1 MIKPMADKTKTS
13 SAPSL
18 SARAVMVLALL
29 SAVAPLSTDMY
40 LPGFPR
46 MTADLETSA
55 AQIQMTLTGFLI
67 GLAAGQLIIGPLSD
81 RYGRRRPL
89 MIGTLVGVVSSLLC
103 ALAPNAGTLI
113 ALRVI
118 QGLGG
123 AAGVVLARAVI
134 ADSSRD
140 AAHSAR
146 LFQIMMMIGGI
157 APVVAPIL
165 GTGIVALAGWRG
177 VFALLAVM
185 ALISFFGVL
194 RVIDETLPQARRSA
208 GGLKPL
214 VTSIGGL
221 LRNRTYVGYTL
232 TTGFSFMVLFGYIS
246 ASPFVFQSIL
256 GLSPAAYSIAFGLNA
271 IGIVMVGA
279 TSAKLVGRI
288 SPRRLASVG
297 IGAIL
302 IGALCTL
309 GAVLAQA
316 SAWVMLPCLFI
327 TVASVGMILGNTSAL
342 AISEAPRSAGTA
354 SALLGALQFC
364 LGAIASPLVGLAGE
378 DSALPMALVMVAAGL
393 LALTCFTLLTRD
405 GVPRPAE
412 SEAV

>member
-1 MIKPMADKTKTS
+1 
-13 SAPSL
+13 
-18 SARAVMVLALL
+18 
-29 SAVAPLSTDMY
+29 
-40 LPGFPR
+40 
-46 MTADLETSA
+46 
-55 AQIQMTLTGFLI
+55 
-67 GLAAGQLIIGPLSD
+67 
-81 RYGRRRPL
+81 
-89 MIGTLVGVVSSLLC
+89 
-103 ALAPNAGTLI
+103 
-113 ALRVI
+113 
-118 QGLGG
+118 
-123 AAGVVLARAVI
+123 
-134 ADSSRD
+134 
-140 AAHSAR
+140 
-146 LFQIMMMIGGI
+146 
-157 APVVAPIL
+157 
-165 GTGIVALAGWRG
+165 
-177 VFALLAVM
+177 
-185 ALISFFGVL
+185 
-194 RVIDETLPQARRSA
+194 RSA
-208 GGLKPL
+208 GGLRPL

-316 SAWVMLPCLFI
+316 SAWVMLPCLFV

-393 LALTCFTLLTRD
+393 LALTCFTLLARD
-405 GVPRPAE
+405 GAPRPAE